1 MRSISSYKYVD
12 LQFSQ
17 AKDKVYT
24 NIYPVARC
32 QIREMRHFD
41 GEIGE
46 LLDTHVVDLPWN
58 RIVTVINI
66 KIRYKKSNQQV

>member
-1 MRSISSYKYVD
+1 
-12 LQFSQ
+12 
-17 AKDKVYT
+17 
-24 NIYPVARC
+24 
-32 QIREMRHFD
+32 MRHFD